1 MTLVIKSLQNFLL
14 SIKDG
19 DWHKKAGN
27 GKMLKKSGIGII
39 GDVPWGT
46 HFCQFYQTK
55 EDLMDIL
62 IPYFRSGL
70 DNNELCVWV
79 TSEPLKTEEA
89 KEALREE
96 IPNFDVY
103 LEKGQI
109 EFVSYNY
116 WYFKD
121 GIFDLQKVL
130 NGWTE
135 KLENAL
141 ASGYDGLRLTENI
154 FWMEETDWNRF
165 IDYEEKL
172 DALIGKNQMM
182 ALCTYF
188 DKYSATETADIV
200 AVHQFFLAKKGGKW
214 ERIENLIR
222 KRARQEEHRIRRYN
236 NILEGINRIFGNI
249 VRAETEEEL
258 GNICLSVALE
268 VTDSP
273 IGFVNE
279 LGADGLLHDIAIS
292 DIGWDQCLMYD
303 KTGHRSPPGNFI
315 LYGLYGR
322 VINSG
327 KGFFTNDPASHPDS
341 IGLPQ
346 GHPQLTSFLGVPLVL
361 NNGRTMGMLAVAN
374 RKGGYSPEQQE
385 DLEAIA
391 PAVTQALQRKKIER
405 KRALAEQAL
414 RESEERER
422 AVIESSKDA
431 IIVTDTAG
439 EGRILTV
446 NPAATEM
453 FGWAG
458 DEMVG
463 LTRKDIIDINDPR
476 LRVFMDERMSEG
488 MTRAELIYKRKD
500 GTKFVGELASGY
512 FVPVEGKKYAVS
524 IIRDITERKQNEKAL
539 QDSEARLRRLYESG
553 MIGVIYFTLDGRIT
567 DANDKFLEMVGYTRK
582 DLQAGKINWKQIT
595 PQAYRFMDEYTIERL
610 KTVGA
615 AIPYE
620 KEYIRKDGSHVPVIV
635 GAAPLNEDRSENIAF
650 VLDITERKR
659 IEKALTKAHENLE
672 EKIKKRTAELEKAYK
687 ALMENERRLSEAQK
701 IAHIGSWEW
710 DLVTDKL
717 YWSDEMYRI
726 YGLKLQELHPTYDA
740 FLGVVH
746 PDDREF
752 VDNAVKKALKGKPY
766 DLDHRIVLPNG
777 KQRIIHTQGEVL
789 FNEKG
794 IPVQMRGAT
803 QDITEQREAEKAFLN
818 AVTARKKEIH
828 HRIKNNLQVIS
839 SLLDLQAEKFKN
851 RKYIKSSEVLEA
863 FRESQDRVL
872 SIALIHE
879 ELHEGGG
886 VDTLNFTQYL
896 QRLVENLF
904 LTYRFGNADIGLN
917 MNLEEDVYFD
927 MDTAVPLGMIVNE
940 LISNSLK
947 HAFPDGKTGE
957 IRIKLRREKN
967 KRSRDDKIGFKS
979 KERKNTSYTLTVSDN
994 GIGIPESIDLEN
1006 SSTLGMQLV
1015 TILIDQLDGE
1025 LQLKRD
1031 PGTEFI
1037 IRITVEENS

>member
-1 MTLVIKSLQNFLL
+1 
-14 SIKDG
+14 
-19 DWHKKAGN
+19 
-27 GKMLKKSGIGII
+27 MLRNSGIGII
-39 GDVPWGT
+39 GNVPWGT

-62 IPYFRSGL
+62 IPYFKSGL
-70 DNNELCVWV
+70 ENNELCVWV
-79 TSEPLKTEEA
+79 TSEPLNAEEA
-89 KEALREE
+89 KETLRKEVLDS
-96 IPNFDVY
+96 DVY

-109 EFVSYNY
+109 EIIPYNY
-116 WYFKD
+116 WYVKD
-121 GIFDLQKVL
+121 GIFDSQRVITR
-130 NGWTE
+130 WTE
-135 KLENAL
+135 KLKNAL
-141 ASGYDGLRLTENI
+141 ASGYDGLRLSENT
-154 FWMEETDWNRF
+154 FWVEDADWDKF
-165 IDYEEKL
+165 VDYEEKIGY
-172 DALIGKNQMM
+172 LIGKHQMM

-188 DKYSATETADIV
+188 DKCSATETADIV
-200 AVHQFFLAKKGGKW
+200 AIHQFFLAKKEGKW

-222 KRARQEEHRIRRYN
+222 KKAGQEEHRIRRYN

-268 VTDSP
+268 VTGSP
-273 IGFVNE
+273 IGFVDE
-279 LGADGLLHDIAIS
+279 LETDGLLHDIAIS
-292 DIGWDQCLMYD
+292 DMGRDQCLMHD
-303 KTGHRSPPGNFI
+303 NTGHHRPPGNFI
-315 LYGLYGR
+315 LHGLYGR

-327 KGFFTNDPASHPDS
+327 KSFFTNDPVSHPDS
-341 IGLPQ
+341 IGIPQ
-346 GHPQLTSFLGVPLVL
+346 GHPQLTSFLGVPLIL

-374 RKGGYSPEQQE
+374 RKGGYSREQQE
-385 DLEAIA
+385 DLETIA
-391 PAVTQALQRKKIER
+391 PAVTQALQRKKVEQE
-405 KRALAEQAL
+405 RALTEQAL
-414 RESEERER
+414 RESEERYR
-422 AVIESSKDA
+422 TVIENSKDA

-453 FGWAG
+453 FGWAE

-500 GTKFVGELASGY
+500 GTKFDGELASGY

-553 MIGVIYFTLDGRIT
+553 MIGVIYFTLEGQIT
-567 DANDKFLEMVGYTRK
+567 DANDKFLEIVGYTHE
-582 DLQAGKINWKQIT
+582 DLRAGRVNWKQMT
-595 PQAYRFMDEYTIERL
+595 PQTYHFLDEYTIEEL
-610 KTVGA
+610 KTTGVA
-615 AIPYE
+615 TPYE
-620 KEYIRKDGSHVPVIV
+620 KEYIRKDGPHVPVIV
-635 GAAPLNEDRSENIAF
+635 GAATLNEEHSENIAF

-659 IEKALTKAHENLE
+659 IEKALTKAHESLE
-672 EKIKKRTAELEKAYK
+672 EKIKERTAELEKAYNL
-687 ALMENERRLSEAQK
+687 LMENERRLSEAQK
-701 IAHIGSWEW
+701 IAHVGSWEW
-710 DLVTDKL
+710 DLETDKL

-726 YGLKLQELHPTYDA
+726 YGLKLHELHPTYDA

-752 VDNAVKKALKGKPY
+752 VDNAVKKAFKGKPY
-766 DLDHRIVLPNG
+766 DLDHRIVLFNG

-794 IPVQMRGAT
+794 IPVQMRGTT
-803 QDITEQREAEKAFLN
+803 QDITEKREAEKAFLN
-818 AVTARKKEIH
+818 TVAARKKEIH

-851 RKYIKSSEVLEA
+851 RKYIEDSEVLEA

-886 VDTLNFTQYL
+886 SDTLNFTQYL

-904 LTYRFGNADIGLN
+904 QTYRFGNVDISLN
-917 MNLEEDVYFD
+917 MDLEEDVYFD

-947 HAFPDGKTGE
+947 HAFPGGKTGE
-957 IRIKLRREKN
+957 IRIRLCREENGKSKDSKIECKN
-967 KRSRDDKIGFKS
+967 KECKS
-979 KERKNTSYTLTVSDN
+979 ASYTLTVSDN

-1006 SSTLGMQLV
+1006 SGTLGMQLV

-1025 LQLKRD
+1025 LQLKMD
-1031 PGTEFI
+1031 LGTEFVI
-1037 IRITVEENS
+1037 KITVAENK